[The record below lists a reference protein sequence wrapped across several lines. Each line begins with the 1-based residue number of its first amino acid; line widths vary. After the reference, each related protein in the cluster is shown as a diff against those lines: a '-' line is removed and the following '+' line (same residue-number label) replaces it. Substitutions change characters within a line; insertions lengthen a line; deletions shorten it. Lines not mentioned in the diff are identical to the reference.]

1 MSSKVFERS
10 ETMQLTEGAGLWVQ
24 AEVSS
29 ADPSRAAAC
38 ALLIAARAQFEN
50 YMRDAGVTDMEHAG
64 CTPKSVSVL
73 DPRGN
78 KVYRECNHALPAVI
92 TALTQAHC
100 CCQQRATAAA

>member
-1 MSSKVFERS
+1 M
-10 ETMQLTEGAGLWVQ
+10 GAGGGKLRRSV
-24 AEVSS
+24 
-29 ADPSRAAAC
+29 PRCC

-78 KVYRECNHALPAVI
+78 KVYRECSNGLPRPC
-92 TALTQAHC
+92 H
-100 CCQQRATAAA
+100 RFF